1 MQAGYG
7 RYALHP
13 AMGPLLK
20 ETHLFQPIAGV
31 LPTPLLRAR
40 AKGIVHSSNSAQ
52 AGTPILISG
61 AIY

>member
-1 MQAGYG
+1 
-7 RYALHP
+7 
-13 AMGPLLK
+13 MGPLLK